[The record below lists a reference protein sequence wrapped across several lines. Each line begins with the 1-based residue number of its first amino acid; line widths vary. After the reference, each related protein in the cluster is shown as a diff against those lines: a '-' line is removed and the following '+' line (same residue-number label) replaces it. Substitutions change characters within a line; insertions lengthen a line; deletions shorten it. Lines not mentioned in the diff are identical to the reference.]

1 LYRLLEKYDCNQ
13 RKNLT
18 NKPQIKKKERKL
30 PIERVHKNS
39 SLYLLLHCTLLTFFL
54 FNQKETGRMAVKDGA
69 SGQRTIESV
78 LFFLIVVGVCICAL
92 CLMLCATRFFFFF
105 FLSNFLQRSGRVYKY
120 WSAALCGT
128 HSKGR
133 ASLEK
138 TPKEEKRQKNQTAD
152 CWDLKRDARTRG
164 HFDESTAQQT
174 KKTKV
179 PFDFGSRLSL
189 AGQRHHNLHHPP
201 PSTCSILFGCCAGRC
216 YSHPNSGGWPY
227 MMEECFPFSLCAQT
241 ARNAGKKAPLFT
253 LGNRHTHRERPKE
266 KGASFK

>member
-1 LYRLLEKYDCNQ
+1 
-13 RKNLT
+13 
-18 NKPQIKKKERKL
+18 
-30 PIERVHKNS
+30 
-39 SLYLLLHCTLLTFFL
+39 
-54 FNQKETGRMAVKDGA
+54 
-69 SGQRTIESV
+69 
-78 LFFLIVVGVCICAL
+78 
-92 CLMLCATRFFFFF
+92 MLCATRFFFFF

-120 WSAALCGT
+120 WSAALCGI

-133 ASLEK
+133 ASPEK
-138 TPKEEKRQKNQTAD
+138 KPKRGKATEKPDGQLLGFETGRS
-152 CWDLKRDARTRG
+152 RTRG

-189 AGQRHHNLHHPP
+189 ADQRHSLHQHPT

-216 YSHPNSGGWPY
+216 YSHPSSGRPY